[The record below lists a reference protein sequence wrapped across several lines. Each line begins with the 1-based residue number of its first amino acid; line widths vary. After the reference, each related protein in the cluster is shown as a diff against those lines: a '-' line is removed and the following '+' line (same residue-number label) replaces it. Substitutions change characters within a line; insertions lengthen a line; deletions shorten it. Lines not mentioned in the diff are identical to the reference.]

1 MEQVVVEWQL
11 LASPPV
17 MRVRCAEGWCTERE
31 MDGGLNLEHIH
42 GSKVGEVDEP
52 LAAGAVASPPP
63 GRRKSVSVM
72 SAQER
77 QALRRASV
85 EVAQKQLQTHLLF
98 RDGDLGKTSS
108 SGALKTSLSSRRVL
122 DGTDGDSPTAT
133 TCVSA

>member
-1 MEQVVVEWQL
+1 MVLEWQL

-17 MRVRCAEGWCTERE
+17 MRVRCTEGWCTERE
-31 MDGGLNLEHIH
+31 MDGGLNL
-42 GSKVGEVDEP
+42 VGETHEP
-52 LAAGAVASPPP
+52 PAAGAALSAPS

-85 EVAQKQLQTHLLF
+85 DIAQKQLQTHMLF
-98 RDGDLGKTSS
+98 RDGEIGRTNS
-108 SGALKTSLSSRRVL
+108 SGALKTSPTSRRL
-122 DGTDGDSPTAT
+122 LNGTDGDSPTAT

>member
-1 MEQVVVEWQL
+1 MVLEWQL

-17 MRVRCAEGWCTERE
+17 MRVRCTEGWCTERE
-31 MDGGLNLEHIH
+31 MDGGLNLQHIH
-42 GSKVGEVDEP
+42 GAKVGETDEP
-52 LAAGAVASPPP
+52 PAAGAALSAPS

-85 EVAQKQLQTHLLF
+85 EIAQKQLQTHMLF
-98 RDGDLGKTSS
+98 RDGEIGRTNS
-108 SGALKTSLSSRRVL
+108 SGALKTSPTSRRL
-122 DGTDGDSPTAT
+122 LNGTDGDSPTAT